1 FTFPPSCCP
10 SVSFPG
16 PRTTHASLLPV
27 SLTFIFFVLPMDRPQ
42 DMALLRLRNPIKEVD
57 FFSQNGRQDVT
68 EAGAGVASP
77 KGHQEEEENA
87 LARGGASVNTGLY
100 LLTVNSQASQV
111 VVDEEKSKHKSQFSA
126 LRIELNRVRD
136 ENRRLRSMLDQL
148 TESYTALH
156 SQLLPA
162 VQQKEHEIYRWQDG
176 KTGVARQGEP
186 SAHQIMEHGPARMR
200 MIHGNSEDG
209 DGEHSSSLNIISS
222 DRGIIPSAETQHSQ
236 VDGSSENPNLTQ
248 ETSSTATPSDLSNR
262 RARVSVRARSDAP
275 MISDGC
281 QWRKYGQKMA
291 KGNPC
296 PRAYYRCTMATGC
309 PVRKQVQRYAEDK
322 TVLITTYEGKH
333 NHPLPPAAKAMANT
347 TSAAAAMLL
356 SGSTTSKDSLVASAN
371 GFLHPHIL
379 YDSTMA
385 TLSASTSFPT
395 ITLDLTKSANPI
407 QQLLQRAHPT
417 VSPLQMPF
425 PIYGLPQKLPSMV
438 GPQTLQHGPRQQ
450 AVVESVTAA
459 ITTDPNFTAALTA
472 AITSIMGAPTSS
484 TGAGGSNVPSAG
496 AHMVPG
502 SPQLPKPCT
511 TFSLN

>member
-1 FTFPPSCCP
+1 
-10 SVSFPG
+10 
-16 PRTTHASLLPV
+16 
-27 SLTFIFFVLPMDRPQ
+27 MDRPQ

-262 RARVSVRARSDAP
+262 RARVS
-275 MISDGC
+275 ISDGC